1 MCKVWDFQF
10 ALSVAKNELDIESI
24 YQWLIAHSKKI
35 WYTNNNNICLMVENM
50 EKSKKV
56 NEITNVSE
64 ESETIIKESI
74 NKNKKLLKELSK
86 Y

>member
-1 MCKVWDFQF
+1 
-10 ALSVAKNELDIESI
+10 
-24 YQWLIAHSKKI
+24 
-35 WYTNNNNICLMVENM
+35 MVENM

-56 NEITNVSE
+56 KEITKVSE
-64 ESETIIKESI
+64 ESETIMKESI